1 MHLESRTI
9 AIKIQ
14 LTKSVSFG
22 ALIFI
27 THHKIYC
34 YMKNP
39 KTLYD
44 KLIDSH
50 TVCELD
56 DEGHV
61 LLYVDRQVLNEY
73 TSPQAF
79 SGLREAG
86 RRVRRPEASL
96 AVVDHVNSTEA
107 ERISVQPEEG
117 GALQVNFFEK
127 NCKDFGIE
135 LFDIS
140 GSSSRDRACCGA

>member
-1 MHLESRTI
+1 MVTNHILHLESRTI

-27 THHKIYC
+27 THHKIYS

-61 LLYVDRQVLNEY
+61 LM
-73 TSPQAF
+73 SI
-79 SGLREAG
+79 
-86 RRVRRPEASL
+86 VRYLTNTPAHRHL
-96 AVVDHVNSTEA
+96 V
-107 ERISVQPEEG
+107 G
-117 GALQVNFFEK
+117 
-127 NCKDFGIE
+127 
-135 LFDIS
+135 
-140 GSSSRDRACCGA
+140 